1 MKYEIE
7 LFVEGAWVKSNGE
20 LFDTEEQAEEAA
32 SAYYLI
38 TGSHFDSSGPAQTRV
53 VPILGPGKTYKE
65 ASDELNKSLAANG
78 SGSLP
83 LGASSTGYPI
93 GRCIGELP
101 KGMLRTNIGKFE
113 AEEVHVSN
121 ATDRMNELHASGYRV
136 VYMSEPIIDTYVIGY
151 QKKV

>member
-7 LFVEGAWVKSNGE
+7 LFVDGAWVKSNGE
-20 LFDTEEQAEEAA
+20 LFDTEEQAETAV
-32 SAYYLI
+32 
-38 TGSHFDSSGPAQTRV
+38 GSFYNLDSPLPISTEKWRV
-53 VPILGPGKTYKE
+53 VKVRDYE
-65 ASDELNKSLAANG
+65 VAMRELTDSW
-78 SGSLP
+78 SLP
-83 LGASSTGYPI
+83 LSAPSPGYPS

-151 QKKV
+151 QKKA